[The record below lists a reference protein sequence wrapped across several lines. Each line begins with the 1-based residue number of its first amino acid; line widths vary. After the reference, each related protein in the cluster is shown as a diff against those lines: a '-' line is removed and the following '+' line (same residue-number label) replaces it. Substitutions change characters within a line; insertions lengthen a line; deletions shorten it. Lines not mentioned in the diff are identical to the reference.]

1 MEPAIDSSQR
11 SFQETI
17 ALIRH
22 RFPDMS
28 PQFQSAARYLLEHPQ
43 DIAVESMRSIA
54 GRAGVQP
61 PTMVRLAQSLGYVGW
76 SKLREIF
83 IAQVRSQPVPY
94 ASRARALVE
103 RGGSQSLISES
114 FRVQQENLQRTEVEN
129 PQALLRVASMLS
141 SARTVHIAGFRACYP
156 IAFTF
161 HYLYGFLRTSA
172 TLLSGEGGTLETQL
186 RLITSE
192 DATVVFSFAP
202 YSREAR
208 MVTTAAK
215 QAGSRIVAI
224 TDSVVAPIA
233 LIADEVVLISVASS
247 SFFPSIVAGIAV
259 SETLLEILVSQGGDE
274 AVAKIA
280 DSERYLHQSRAYDG
294 PSVSRRKQRNTKN

>member
-1 MEPAIDSSQR
+1 MTPATELSQR
-11 SFQETI
+11 SFQDTI

-61 PTMVRLAQSLGYVGW
+61 PTMVRLAQSLGYTGW

-83 IAQVRSQPVPY
+83 IAQVRAQPAPY
-94 ASRARALVE
+94 ALRAKAVVE
-103 RGGSQSLISES
+103 RGEPHSLISES
-114 FRVQQENLQRTEVEN
+114 FRVQQENLQRTEAAN
-129 PQALLRVASMLS
+129 PQALLRIANVLR
-141 SARTVHIAGFRACYP
+141 SARAVHIAGFRACYG

-186 RLITSE
+186 RLITGE
-192 DATVVFSFAP
+192 DATIVFSFAP

-233 LIADEVVLISVASS
+233 LIADEVVLIPVDSS

-259 SETLLEILVSQGGDE
+259 SETLLEILVSQGGNE
-274 AVAKIA
+274 AVEKIA
-280 DSERYLHQSRAYDG
+280 DSERHLHQSRAYDD
-294 PSVSRRKQRNTKN
+294 PLVNRRKRHKSKN